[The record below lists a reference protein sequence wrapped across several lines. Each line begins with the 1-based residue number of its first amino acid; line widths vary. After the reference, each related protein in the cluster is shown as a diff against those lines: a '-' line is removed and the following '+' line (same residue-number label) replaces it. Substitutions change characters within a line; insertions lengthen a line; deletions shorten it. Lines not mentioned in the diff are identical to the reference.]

1 MNRELVIAFWRQRGS
16 AAFRMAFLL
25 LVFGFPLLMT
35 AAMPGG
41 GLGIVRDA
49 LGITM
54 VLAAGMIGQDVS
66 SGVLQLLFARPVR
79 RSEYVLS
86 RWLSVAIAASG
97 FAVLQIALAW
107 MIVTA
112 RGAPLESNT
121 VLLTMLQRVCEV
133 IQITAVMAM
142 FSSLVNGIGDL
153 GLWFATTVSGAILQ
167 LAAQA
172 KGWGWVGRVGT
183 EINRIVGPDVGLV
196 ALAGGTGG
204 WSGLVTT
211 LSIAALALLIAVVL
225 VNRKELSYATTG

>member
-1 MNRELVIAFWRQRGS
+1 
-16 AAFRMAFLL
+16 
-25 LVFGFPLLMT
+25 
-35 AAMPGG
+35 
-41 GLGIVRDA
+41 
-49 LGITM
+49 
-54 VLAAGMIGQDVS
+54 
-66 SGVLQLLFARPVR
+66 VR

-153 GLWFATTVSGAILQ
+153 GLWFATTVFGAILQ

-211 LSIAALALLIAVVL
+211 LSIAGLALLIAVVL

>member
-1 MNRELVIAFWRQRGS
+1 MNRELVIAFWKQRGS
-16 AAFRMAFLL
+16 SAFRMAFLL

-41 GLGIVRDA
+41 GLAIVRDA
-49 LGITM
+49 VGITM

-86 RWLSVAIAASG
+86 RWLAVAFAAG
-97 FAVLQIALAW
+97 GIAVLQIALAW
-107 MIVTA
+107 MILQA
-112 RGAPLESNT
+112 RGVPLESSD
-121 VLLTMLQRVCEV
+121 VLLTMLQRMCEV

-142 FSSLVNGIGDL
+142 FSSLVNGVGDL
-153 GLWFATTVSGAILQ
+153 GLWFAATVVGAILQ
-167 LAAQA
+167 LTAQA
-172 KGWGWVGRVGT
+172 KGWGWIGRIGAEV
-183 EINRIVGPDVGLV
+183 NRIVGPDVGLV
-196 ALAGGTGG
+196 ALARGTGG
-204 WSGLVTT
+204 WSDLVTT

>member
-1 MNRELVIAFWRQRGS
+1 MNRELIVAFWRQRGS
-16 AAFRMAFLL
+16 SAFRMAFLL
-25 LVFGFPLLMT
+25 LLFGFPLLMT

-49 LGITM
+49 VGITM

-86 RWLSVAIAASG
+86 RWLSVAIAAAAIS
-97 FAVLQIALAW
+97 VLQIALAW
-107 MIVTA
+107 LIVNA
-112 RGAPLESNT
+112 RGGTLETNT
-121 VLLTMLQRVCEV
+121 VLLTMLQRVFEV

-142 FSSLVNGIGDL
+142 LSSLAAGVSDL
-153 GLWFATTVSGAILQ
+153 ALWFATTVLGAILQ

-172 KGWGWVGRVGT
+172 KGWAWLGRVGA
-183 EINRIVGPDVGLV
+183 EIQRIVGPDVGLL

-204 WSGLVTT
+204 WSDLVVT
-211 LSIAALALLIAVVL
+211 LSIAATALLIAVVL

>member
-1 MNRELVIAFWRQRGS
+1 VNRELVIAFWRQRGS

>member
-49 LGITM
+49 VGITM

-86 RWLSVAIAASG
+86 RWLSVAVAAG
-97 FAVLQIALAW
+97 AIAVLQIALAW
-107 MIVTA
+107 LILNA
-112 RGAPLESNT
+112 RGAPQESGM
-121 VLLTMLQRVCEV
+121 VLLTMLQRVVEV

-142 FSSLVNGIGDL
+142 FSSLVNGVGDL
-153 GLWFATTVSGAILQ
+153 GLWFATTVVGGILQ

-172 KGWGWVGRVGT
+172 KGWGWVGRVGA
-183 EINRIVGPDVGLV
+183 ELNRIVGPDVGLV
-196 ALAGGTGG
+196 ALMRGTGG
-204 WSGLVTT
+204 WSDLVTT

>member
-1 MNRELVIAFWRQRGS
+1 VNRELIVAFWRQRVS
-16 AAFRMAFLL
+16 SAFRMAFLL
-25 LVFGFPLLMT
+25 LLFGFPLLMT
-35 AAMPGG
+35 AAMPLG

-49 LGITM
+49 VGITM

-86 RWLSVAIAASG
+86 RWLAVAFAAG
-97 FAVLQIALAW
+97 VVAVLQIALAW
-107 MIVTA
+107 LIVTA
-112 RGAPLESNT
+112 RGAPLESST
-121 VLLTMLQRVCEV
+121 VLLTMLQRVIEV

-142 FSSLVNGIGDL
+142 LSSLANGVSDL
-153 GLWFATTVSGAILQ
+153 ALWFAATVLGGILQ
-167 LAAQA
+167 LAAQM
-172 KGWGWVGRVGT
+172 KGWGWIGRVGA

-196 ALAGGTGG
+196 ALARGTGG
-204 WSGLVTT
+204 WSDLVTT